1 MSDMDL
7 GVPGALT
14 HRQRRRFNE
23 LWSQGWNRPLSADQ
37 IRHPVWS
44 RFLADPVVEI
54 GSGDGLLARTVRS
67 NRVISIDQSRI
78 GLQQTLPSAWFLAS
92 VPTLRSHALRACTTV
107 SVSTSHPRSTTS
119 LCGTQSTNGGTRK
132 KGLVGTV
139 HASGWKVEGRIPLFG
154 FTTTPLM
161 YFSECLDVKALRR
174 AWQSAQHG
182 NQHSGLALVCSI
194 ARNGGKQ

>member
-92 VPTLRSHALRACTTV
+92 VPTLPLACPEGLYHRLRIHEPPTID
-107 SVSTSHPRSTTS
+107 
-119 LCGTQSTNGGTRK
+119 N
-132 KGLVGTV
+132 
-139 HASGWKVEGRIPLFG
+139 
-154 FTTTPLM
+154 
-161 YFSECLDVKALRR
+161 
-174 AWQSAQHG
+174 
-182 NQHSGLALVCSI
+182 LALWDSEHERRYSEEGLGRHG
-194 ARNGGKQ
+194 ARFRLEG